1 MAVSSLHSSPSG
13 LGAALRWTARLLGA
27 ALVGLVLVIF
37 VGEGGFNPLKLGA
50 VEAIQMTLFLT
61 TCVGLVIAWRWPVVG
76 GAISTGGILL
86 FFAVEFAVTGGFPK
100 GLAFHLMLLP
110 GILFLLS
117 GFIRRRMA
125 AR

>member
-13 LGAALRWTARLLGA
+13 QEAGLRWTVRLLGA
-27 ALVGLVLVIF
+27 LLVGLVLVMF
-37 VGEGGFNPLKLGA
+37 MGEGGFNPLKLRA
-50 VEAIQMTLFLT
+50 VESVQMTLFVT
-61 TCVGLVIAWRWPVVG
+61 TCIGLVIAWRWPFVG

-86 FFAVEFAVTGGFPK
+86 FF
-100 GLAFHLMLLP
+100 
-110 GILFLLS
+110 LLS